1 MADITDGTA
10 NMLLIVDA
18 AESVPWT
25 KPQDLFF
32 EADKPLPR
40 LGGHFADG
48 FNGCTADGVVHFL
61 GSNLTADEQ
70 ALRALI
76 GIRDGQQVNPDS
88 LR

>member
-1 MADITDGTA
+1 
-10 NMLLIVDA
+10 MLLIVDA

-40 LGGHFADG
+40 IGGVFADG
-48 FNGCTADGVVHFL
+48 FNGCMGDGSVRFF
-61 GSNLTADEQ
+61 GSKLTADEQ